1 MAVIGRT
8 CFGLSY
14 LSCRSTLGSREGP
27 SCLTPPY
34 DEARVVEGEA
44 GVGKKYIAV
53 VCVCMCVLLLVVQ
66 FFDLWF
72 LCVRCQVLYVS
83 DLEFFRVFVC
93 SILKSCLYV
102 FSL

>member
-44 GVGKKYIAV
+44 GVGKKFIAV
-53 VCVCMCVLLLVVQ
+53 MCMCVCSFACCSVFRYVVLMCPMSG
-66 FFDLWF
+66 FV
-72 LCVRCQVLYVS
+72 CVRS
-83 DLEFFRVFVC
+83 
-93 SILKSCLYV
+93 
-102 FSL
+102 